1 MSIGIEQEIVVLSAD
16 VYSVDG
22 ASGTTVFYLLDTDFT
37 PVVNDTNSMGAKP
50 AKANLPVSYFE
61 KVVSAPGRYKAV
73 FGMKADSKGKMA
85 MTILDLAYLS
95 DLKLSEVKLSNAAAA
110 AK

>member
-1 MSIGIEQEIVVLSAD
+1 MGIEQEIIVLSAD
-16 VYSVDG
+16 RYSVDG

-37 PVVNDTNSMGAKP
+37 PVVNDTESMGAKP
-50 AKANLPVSYFE
+50 AKANLPAGHFD
-61 KVVSAPGRYKAV
+61 KIMSAPGRYKAK

-85 MTILDLAYLS
+85 LTVLDLAYLG
-95 DLKLSEVKLSNAAAA
+95 DLQLTDVKPAA